1 MVNITFS
8 GRIGMS
14 ENLKNGSSALNVVVE
29 DGIVPRRRLRLSQ
42 RAQPLL
48 QRVGAQAGAE
58 TKSSVL

>member
-1 MVNITFS
+1 
-8 GRIGMS
+8 MS